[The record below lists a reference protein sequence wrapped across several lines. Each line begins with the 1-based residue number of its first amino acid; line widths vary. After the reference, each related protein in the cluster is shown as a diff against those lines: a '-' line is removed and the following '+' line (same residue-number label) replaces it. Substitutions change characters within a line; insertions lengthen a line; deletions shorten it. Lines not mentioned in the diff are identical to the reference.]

1 MQQFV
6 QQSLMISSLVQLTLA
21 VFCGL
26 RRRHRR
32 LSRLYS
38 YYSLGL
44 FGISLCSLL
53 YETLGTKL
61 YLTVLALSLPLTSLI
76 FYHFVSA
83 FVSEL
88 GRQRR
93 FVLATLYLAL
103 GLLAALALREMLTG
117 LLLWATV
124 TLLGVPPA
132 VYAMERLLVRARAS
146 FSRLEK
152 RQLTY
157 LIASFGVLLL
167 GGLTDLVLASWQGGS
182 LVEFGAIGLLG
193 LSLGTAVSI
202 IRYKF
207 LDLPAQLGR
216 GIAILVAAYL
226 LWSMYSEV
234 VGLIESSFGEI
245 LEPRAVSIFQLA
257 MATGVILL
265 LFDPLRKIVVE
276 QMNRVLTR
284 TSYTFQ
290 RELTSL
296 SSSLVS
302 VLELS
307 ELFEKVQQALSSSP
321 RVAHAEIFL
330 ARAENED
337 FRLLSASSDEDFRR
351 LDRDSALVQ
360 LLAQEHRVL
369 VLDEMERSVQL
380 FYPSEHQ
387 KLVDAA
393 ARQLRELEG
402 EIIVPMG
409 FQKKLSGMIVL
420 AAKETGPF
428 TPREREVLLSLAGQ
442 LAITVENARIYDQMR
457 KHDRLVAVGEMA
469 TGLAHEIRNPLASIK
484 AAAQYIEPGMV
495 GSDDREFLS
504 ILIEEVDRLN
514 NVVSRFLDYA
524 RPLQTRLSTH
534 NLNQIVQRVVTLMAP
549 EAATRQVELG
559 ATLDP
564 GLPELYID
572 GEQLRQVLLNLLL
585 NAIEAMDESGGTVR
599 VTTHY
604 LPASDGAGLGTA
616 LVQIED
622 SGRGIP
628 EAEIDKIFNPFYTT
642 KGSGTGLG
650 LAIAY
655 RIIQAHDGSINV
667 QSEVGLGTTFEIRI
681 PVMVDPE
688 STLVPAPAGAATS
701 HES

>member
-6 QQSLMISSLVQLTLA
+6 QQSLMISSLVQFILA
-21 VFCGL
+21 AVCGL

-44 FGISLCSLL
+44 FGISFSALL
-53 YETLGTKL
+53 HETWGAKP
-61 YLTVLALSLPLTSLI
+61 YLTLLALCLPLTSLL

-93 FVLATLYLAL
+93 FVLAGLYLVL
-103 GLLAALALREMLTG
+103 GLLAVLALREIITG
-117 LLLWATV
+117 LLLWIAV

-132 VYAMERLLVRARAS
+132 LYAMERLLVRARAS

-157 LIASFGVLLL
+157 LIASFGALLL
-167 GGLTDLVLASWQGGS
+167 GGLTDLVLSSWQGSSLVDFGS
-182 LVEFGAIGLLG
+182 LGLLA
-193 LSLGTAVSI
+193 LAFGTAVSI

-216 GIAILVAAYL
+216 GLGILVAAYL
-226 LWSMYSEV
+226 LWSLYSELV
-234 VGLIESSFGEI
+234 SLIESSFGEI

-276 QMNRVLTR
+276 QMDRVLTR
-284 TSYTFQ
+284 ASYTFQ
-290 RELTSL
+290 RELTGL

-321 RVAHAEIFL
+321 RVEHAEIFL

-337 FRLLSASSDEDFRR
+337 FRLFSRSGEEDFRR
-351 LDRDSALVQ
+351 LDRSSALVQ

-387 KLVDAA
+387 KLIDAA
-393 ARQLRELEG
+393 ARQLRELDG
-402 EIIVPMG
+402 EIIVPIW
-409 FQKKLSGMIVL
+409 FQKQLSGLIVL
-420 AAKETGPF
+420 AAAKPSGPF
-428 TPREREVLLSLAGQ
+428 TTREREMLLSLAGQ

-457 KHDRLVAVGEMA
+457 QHDRLVAVGEMA

-534 NLNQIVQRVVTLMAP
+534 NLNSIVQRVVTLLAP
-549 EAATRQVELG
+549 EAASRQVELS
-559 ATLDP
+559 ADLDP
-564 GLPELYID
+564 ALPELYID

-585 NAIEAMDESGGTVR
+585 NAFEALDEAGGSVR
-599 VTTHY
+599 ASTRF
-604 LPASDGAGLGTA
+604 LPPSDGQDLGSA
-616 LVQIED
+616 LVRIED
-622 SGRGIP
+622 SGHGIP
-628 EAEIDKIFNPFYTT
+628 ESEIDKIFDPFYTT

-655 RIIQAHDGSINV
+655 RIIQAHQGTIGV
-667 QSEVGLGTTFEIRI
+667 QSEVGLGTAFEIKI
-681 PVMVDPE
+681 PVKLDPE
-688 STLVPAPAGAATS
+688 SALVSLPVGAA

>member
-6 QQSLMISSLVQLTLA
+6 QQSLMISALVQLTLA
-21 VFCGL
+21 AVCAV

-38 YYSLGL
+38 YYSVGL
-44 FGISLCSLL
+44 FGISFASLL
-53 YETLGTKL
+53 SETSGPKPA
-61 YLTVLALSLPLTSLI
+61 LTVLALCLPLTGLL

-88 GRQRR
+88 GRPRR
-93 FVLATLYLAL
+93 VVLATMYLVL
-103 GLLAALALREMLTG
+103 GLVALASLREMLTG
-117 LLLWATV
+117 LLLWVCVA
-124 TLLGVPPA
+124 LLAVPPA
-132 VYAMERLLVRARAS
+132 VYATERLLVRARAS

-157 LIASFGVLLL
+157 LIASFGALLL
-167 GGLTDLVLASWQGGS
+167 GGLSDVVVSSWQAGS
-182 LVEFGAIGLLG
+182 VLDGASIGLLA
-193 LSLGTAVSI
+193 LALGTAVNV

-207 LDLPAQLGR
+207 LDLPAPLGR
-216 GIAILVAAYL
+216 GIAILVATYL
-226 LWSMYSEV
+226 LWSFYSLV
-234 VGLIESSFGEI
+234 VSLIESTFGEI

-265 LFDPLRKIVVE
+265 LFDPLRKIIVE
-276 QMNRVLTR
+276 QMDRVLTR
-284 TSYTFQ
+284 TSYAFQ
-290 RELTSL
+290 RELTGL

-321 RVAHAEIFL
+321 RVGHAEIFL
-330 ARAENED
+330 ARGENED
-337 FRLLSASSDEDFRR
+337 FRLFSPALGDDFRR
-351 LDRDSALVQ
+351 LDRQSALVQ
-360 LLAQEHRVL
+360 LLTQDHRVL

-387 KLVDAA
+387 KLIDAA
-393 ARQLRELEG
+393 ARELRDLDG
-402 EIIVPMG
+402 EIIVPIW
-409 FQKKLSGMIVL
+409 FQKQLSGMIVL
-420 AAKETGPF
+420 ASKESGPF
-428 TPREREVLLSLAGQ
+428 TPREREMLLSLAGQ

-457 KHDRLVAVGEMA
+457 QHDRLVAVGEMA

-534 NLNQIVQRVVTLMAP
+534 NLNQIVRRVVTLMAP
-549 EAATRQVELG
+549 EAATRQVELV
-559 ATLDP
+559 AELDAD
-564 GLPELYID
+564 LPELYID
-572 GEQLRQVLLNLLL
+572 GEQIRQVLLNLLL
-585 NAIEAMDESGGTVR
+585 NSIEAIDEAGGSVR
-599 VTTHY
+599 VSTRFLRDPTGDE
-604 LPASDGAGLGTA
+604 LGAA
-616 LVQIED
+616 LVRIED

-655 RIIQAHDGSINV
+655 RIVQAHDGTIAV

-681 PVMVDPE
+681 PVRLDPE
-688 STLVPAPAGAATS
+688 ASVSPVPVGAAHAS
-701 HES
+701 

>member
-1 MQQFV
+1 M
-6 QQSLMISSLVQLTLA
+6 
-21 VFCGL
+21 
-26 RRRHRR
+26 
-32 LSRLYS
+32 

-44 FGISLCSLL
+44 FGISASALVFEMS
-53 YETLGTKL
+53 GAKL
-61 YLTVLALSLPLTSLI
+61 SLTVLALSLPLTSLL

-88 GRQRR
+88 TRQRR
-93 FVLATLYLAL
+93 VAL
-103 GLLAALALREMLTG
+103 GAQYCALAGLSILSLREMLTG
-117 LLLWATV
+117 LLLWSAI

-132 VYAMERLLVRARAS
+132 VYAIERLVVRARAS

-157 LIASFGVLLL
+157 LIASFGALLV
-167 GGLTDLVLASWQGGS
+167 GGLTDLVISSWRITSMLDFGS
-182 LVEFGAIGLLG
+182 FGLLC
-193 LSLGTAVSI
+193 LALGTAVSI

-216 GIAILVAAYL
+216 GIGILVVAYL
-226 LWSMYSEV
+226 LWSIYGEV
-234 VGLIESSFGEI
+234 VELIESSFSEI

-257 MATGVILL
+257 MATGIILL
-265 LFDPLRKIVVE
+265 LFDPLRKIVGE
-276 QMNRVLTR
+276 QMDRVLTR
-284 TSYTFQ
+284 ASYTFQ

-307 ELFEKVQQALSSSP
+307 ELFEKVQEALSSSP
-321 RVAHAEIFL
+321 RVSHAEILL
-330 ARAENED
+330 ARAESEE
-337 FRLLSASSDEDFRR
+337 FRPFVASSPSGPHR
-351 LDRDSALVQ
+351 LDRTSALIQ
-360 LLAQEHRVL
+360 LLEQEHRVL

-387 KLVDAA
+387 KLIDAA
-393 ARQLRELEG
+393 ARQLRDLG
-402 EIIVPMG
+402 GDIIVPLW
-409 FQKKLSGMIVL
+409 FQKKLSGVIVL
-420 AAKETGPF
+420 SSAKETGPF
-428 TPREREVLLSLAGQ
+428 TPREREMLLSLAGQ

-457 KHDRLVAVGEMA
+457 QHDRLVAVGEMA
-469 TGLAHEIRNPLASIK
+469 TGLAHEIRNPLGSIK

-495 GSDDREFLS
+495 GSEDREFLS

-549 EAATRQVELG
+549 EASTRQVELT
-559 ATLDP
+559 AQLDP
-564 GLPELYID
+564 ALPELYVD

-585 NAIEAMDESGGTVR
+585 NAIEAIDESGGSVR
-599 VTTHY
+599 VITRFVPP
-604 LPASDGAGLGTA
+604 PAGNERLLSAVPLGEA
-616 LVQIED
+616 LLQIED
-622 SGRGIP
+622 SGHGIP
-628 EAEIDKIFNPFYTT
+628 PEEIDKIFNPFYTT

-655 RIIQAHDGSINV
+655 RIIGAHDGTIAV

-681 PVMVDPE
+681 PVKVDPE
-688 STLVPAPAGAATS
+688 STVVQISPMHAEDAAPVVAAAVQAG
-701 HES
+701 EQPD